1 MTMGERLRLCRVMTL
16 LWLLQRC
23 PGRLASAP
31 PAFSCPAVC
40 ICLSGSQVL
49 CDGAGLN
56 SVPRDTPSLVEELSF
71 SRNQLSNL
79 TTDMFSSWPKL
90 RVITLDGNQIRYLQP
105 FVFRGLPNVNK
116 ISVQRN
122 PLAEL
127 PAFSFSSLENVS
139 QINLRNNQIRTIHA
153 NAFSGS
159 RNIGMLLLQDNP
171 LKSLK
176 AKAFSGLNTVQ
187 FLYLPS
193 WITELEADVFH
204 GVMGVGLLKLQS
216 LDLKAFQPYTFR
228 GLSNVTQISIQ
239 DSDLGVLRS
248 DAFQGLRNVGEI
260 RMLNNKVDSLEGLR
274 VGEELNV
281 DAVVVQGN
289 HFLHITRPTP
299 LLLQANN
306 RNVVTGNFFPCT
318 CRLAWLLDTD
328 VARSTPQF
336 LSQNFCVSPYAVHGA
351 PIASVT
357 QEPIS
362 PCLSSERA
370 PPVETHVE
378 EERDQIYGSLDVFHP
393 KLREA
398 TRIFS
403 GAGETKYCS
412 LVSVLSVIVAP
423 IFILN

>member
-1 MTMGERLRLCRVMTL
+1 MAHQQLRLGRTSLVESGQTDELAGDLGSPMTMGERLRLCRVMTL

-31 PAFSCPAVC
+31 PAYSNEKFAKVPV
-40 ICLSGSQVL
+40 
-49 CDGAGLN
+49 
-56 SVPRDTPSLVEELSF
+56 VPRDTPSLVEELSF

-193 WITELEADVFH
+193 WITVNFDLAAHIMGNNLEQH
-204 GVMGVGLLKLQS
+204 K
-216 LDLKAFQPYTFR
+216 KTK

-403 GAGETKYCS
+403 GA
-412 LVSVLSVIVAP
+412 
-423 IFILN
+423 